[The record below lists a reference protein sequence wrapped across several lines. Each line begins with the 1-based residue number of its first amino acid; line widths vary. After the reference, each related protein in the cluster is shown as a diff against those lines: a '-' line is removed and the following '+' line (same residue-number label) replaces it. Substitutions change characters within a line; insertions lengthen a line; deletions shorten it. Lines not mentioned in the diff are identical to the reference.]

1 MKHLYF
7 AVRHN
12 DSQKV
17 EWLLKAGA
25 DQFAEVEATGINP
38 REEAKRRRLY
48 PILRQM
54 VSYDRMQPKPE
65 ITRIIPIEDVFR
77 LFDVSKCS
85 YDNMAQ

>member
-1 MKHLYF
+1 MYF

-17 EWLLKAGA
+17 EGLLKAGA

-38 REEAKRRRLY
+38 RQEAKRRKLY

-54 VSYDRMQPKPE
+54 VSFDRLQPRPE
-65 ITRIIPIEDVFR
+65 KCRVIPIEDVFR
-77 LFDVSKCS
+77 LFDVSFE
-85 YDNMAQ
+85 